1 MAEPSKRP
9 TIQLPTD
16 AVIIFLAYD
25 GVWQPNIWKLWL
37 RKAAHLPEASHMHL
51 AVHAPE
57 EMKKNK
63 RFEKKYDINRFPEG
77 DSIQFEK
84 TGWCKMS
91 IVIETLKAFQ
101 KVYLHFEANQEK
113 YPRVQY
119 YLVSGACIP
128 VKPLKMSLIVPYIT
142 SLRVL
147 GNNYSH
153 SQWMSLTH
161 PVMGYL
167 LKESIKPKTILKT
180 NNDIT
185 DNFVDI
191 YLSFNCYN
199 NKKYCPD
206 EFMIGN
212 LLAPILNKNKIVWRN
227 RLTMHQWKVDSG
239 NAYTNNAFCD
249 GSPITWKDADKTYN
263 LRDVGSGFT
272 MDIYGVEKKLYAS
285 IRTLLLYSRMYP
297 NIPLKEEGNVQ
308 MNLEVYGD
316 YVGVN
321 LTAKL
326 RIDSKEDYTQ
336 KRPLIP
342 LGFFMRKIS
351 RSLPYKKIKPILNLI
366 YSEGNYKAIRDAF
379 IHQRRKDIKR
389 VRGDYRETLR
399 EDTILARSPSSP
411 PKTEVGFFS
420 GISRPILNVF
430 TDVNDAPVRAFF
442 YQPIRDANFDIQKM
456 EDAMT
461 QGDSR
466 FRDVVIQEKIDNYRK
481 TLELTHAVGGRRR
494 RSSAKPKTAKRRE

>member
-1 MAEPSKRP
+1 MTEASKRP
-9 TIQLPTD
+9 TLQLSTD

-37 RKAAHLPEASHMHL
+37 KKSAHLPQASHMHL

-57 EMKKNK
+57 ELKKNK
-63 RFEKKYDINRFPEG
+63 RFEKKYDINRFSEG

-101 KVYLHFEANQEK
+101 KAYLHFEANK
-113 YPRVQY
+113 DTYPRVQY

-128 VKPLKMSLIVPYIT
+128 VKPLKMSVIVPYVT
-142 SLRVL
+142 SLRVF

-161 PVMGYL
+161 PVMGHL
-167 LKESIKPKTILKT
+167 LNESIKPETILKT
-180 NNDIT
+180 NNDLT

-191 YLSFNCYN
+191 YLSFHCY

-227 RLTMHQWKVDSG
+227 RVTMHQWKVDSG

-272 MDIYGVEKKLYAS
+272 MDIYGVENKLYAS
-285 IRTLLLYSRMYP
+285 VRTLLLYSRMYP

-316 YVGVN
+316 YVGVA
-321 LTAKL
+321 LKSKL
-326 RIDSKEDYTQ
+326 RIDSKEDYTHR
-336 KRPLIP
+336 RPLMP

-351 RSLPYKKIKPILNLI
+351 RSLPYKKIKPILDMI
-366 YSEGNYKAIRDAF
+366 YSEGNFKAIRDAF
-379 IHQRRKDIKR
+379 IHQRHKDIKR
-389 VRGDYRETLR
+389 VRGDYKETLR

-411 PKTEVGFFS
+411 PRTDVGFFS
-420 GISRPILNVF
+420 GISKSIINVF
-430 TDVNDAPVRAFF
+430 TDANEAPVRALF
-442 YQPIRDANFDIQKM
+442 YKPLRDANFDIQKM

-466 FRDVVIQEKIDNYRK
+466 FKDVVIQEKIDNYRK
-481 TLELTHAVGGRRR
+481 THIQQTGGRRR
-494 RSSAKPKTAKRRE
+494 RSSTTAKRRQ